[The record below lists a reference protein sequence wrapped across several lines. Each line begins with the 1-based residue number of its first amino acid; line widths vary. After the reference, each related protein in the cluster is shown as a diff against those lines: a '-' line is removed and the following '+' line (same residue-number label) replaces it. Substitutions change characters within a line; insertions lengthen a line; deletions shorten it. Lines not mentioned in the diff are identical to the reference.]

1 MSHETPVPD
10 AETFLR
16 ELLIRT
22 ASAHGEHERDDLGG
36 VYDEDWPRWYAAYMA
51 QALASGGYTITRST
65 S

>member
-1 MSHETPVPD
+1 MPHETPVVD
-10 AETFLR
+10 TETLLR

-22 ASAHGEHERDDLGG
+22 AAAHGEHERDDLGG

-51 QALASGGYTITRST
+51 QALADSGHSLVRSA